1 MDSDKKVMLPSP
13 PRDKYN
19 LVYIICCWLGIGML
33 LPWNFFY
40 NVDGYWKYKFRDLD
54 HANVTSEKQ
63 KFWASDLSIV
73 SMAPN
78 FLFLGINALIGHKLR
93 WGYNWWYIDGMNAL
107 YFLPPIQLS
116 LLSSLSIVNTNQLM
130 MSAPDHPTLS
140 LI

>member
-93 WGYNWWYIDGMNAL
+93 
-107 YFLPPIQLS
+107 
-116 LLSSLSIVNTNQLM
+116 
-130 MSAPDHPTLS
+130 
-140 LI
+140 